1 MLQDWIVSTK
11 RLKDPPDYNSSK
23 RSSTA
28 SSLSQ
33 YHIVSTPHR
42 AGSFAEG
49 AAFTSPSGRTAWQQN
64 KDGTMKLIPAPRVVD
79 KVFQTPGLDQNGTN
93 GHNRHASGSSPR
105 TPAPFNGGN
114 RGMGQNNDSWPRQ
127 GRDGDNDFAANGEP
141 QSVNV
146 ERILSGVD
154 VRTTIMLRN
163 LPNQWGAIQ
172 MKSILDSTSFGDYDF
187 SYLRIDFQRNTN
199 VGYAFVNFCQ
209 ATDIVPFYQA
219 YIGREWDPAARG
231 RKRAQISY
239 ATIQGYDCLIEKFRN
254 SSIMD
259 EFADFRPKIWW
270 TKFSAEAEPHKIG
283 TEREFPA
290 PNNLSK
296 KQRSHDN
303 AGSIGLY
310 APRSG
315 QRGTDRHRRSLYD
328 RGTTSQIREDA
339 MLNQSS
345 PIGHNYSYQSGP
357 GPIGP
362 PPPFGQVFAAP
373 PNFMGNAFYPFNN
386 GMQNSGMQNNG
397 IQGLCPNQDPF
408 QTHYHQPMPFASG
421 MPVYNPMPFNN
432 FGQMGTN
439 NPASGLRTISRGR
452 LAGRP
457 RNVTTA
463 PNVFDGTAPTA
474 DSSYG
479 VNFNPVIYGEQN
491 DLNNRSA
498 PRSMRHH
505 NQHASQYH
513 HQYQGSNFMP
523 SYGNAQHRGT
533 RYPRQAA
540 RELQPN
546 EYINGYGQIEMA
558 GSSGSSAS
566 WRHNSTNDSPQQ
578 AIGYVP
584 QNEHIDTRVHV
595 ESEESGSQPATNA
608 RHST

>member
-1 MLQDWIVSTK
+1 MVL
-11 RLKDPPDYNSSK
+11 
-23 RSSTA
+23 
-28 SSLSQ
+28 
-33 YHIVSTPHR
+33 
-42 AGSFAEG
+42 
-49 AAFTSPSGRTAWQQN
+49 
-64 KDGTMKLIPAPRVVD
+64 MPAPRVIE
-79 KVFQTPGLDQNGTN
+79 KVYQTPAAGHSYGN
-93 GHNRHASGSSPR
+93 GHSRNMSGSSPH
-105 TPAPFNGGN
+105 TPAHFNSGN
-114 RGMGQNNDSWPRQ
+114 REGNPNNESWSRQ
-127 GRDGDNDFAANGEP
+127 GRDGDNDYPASGEP

-163 LPNQWGAIQ
+163 LPNQWGATH
-172 MKSILDSTSFGDYDF
+172 MKRILDSTSWGAYDF

-209 ATDIVPFYQA
+209 ATDIVPFYQT

-259 EFADFRPKIWW
+259 EYAEFRPKIWW
-270 TKFSAEAEPHKIG
+270 TKFSAEAEPKKIG
-283 TEREFPA
+283 TEKEFPA

-339 MLNQSS
+339 MLNQNS
-345 PIGHNYSYQSGP
+345 PMGNNYSYQSGP

-362 PPPFGQVFAAP
+362 PPPFGQFFAAP
-373 PNFMGNAFYPFNN
+373 PNFMGNAFFPLNN
-386 GMQNSGMQNNG
+386 GMQNNGMQNNG
-397 IQGLCPNQDPF
+397 LQGQYPNQDPF
-408 QTHYHQPMPFASG
+408 QTHYSQQMSMQSG
-421 MPVYNPMPFNN
+421 APAYPSLPFNN
-432 FGQMGTN
+432 FGHMGTN

-463 PNVFDGTAPTA
+463 PNVFDGTAPIIEA
-474 DSSYG
+474 SYG
-479 VNFNPVIYGEQN
+479 VNFNPVIYGEPN
-491 DLNNRSA
+491 GPDSSSA
-498 PRSMRHH
+498 PRSMHHH
-505 NQHASQYH
+505 NHHASRYH
-513 HQYQGSNFMP
+513 HQHQGSNYM
-523 SYGNAQHRGT
+523 SYGHQQHYG
-533 RYPRQAA
+533 A
-540 RELQPN
+540 RHPHRTGRVLQPN
-546 EYINGYGQIEMA
+546 EYINGYGQVEMA
-558 GSSGSSAS
+558 DGSGSSGSY
-566 WRHNSTNDSPQQ
+566 RHNSSALSPQQ
-578 AIGYVP
+578 TIGYS
-584 QNEHIDTRVHV
+584 QHNEHINGRVHV
-595 ESEESGSQPATNA
+595 DMAESSSQAQTSA